1 MPIAQY
7 SDLLDASV
15 YITSGGS
22 GIGGALTEGFAA
34 QCARV
39 AFIGCSNASRFC
51 TEMAEKYGNRPSFI
65 QGDITDTT
73 PLKSSMAQAAEV
85 HSQAFETQISAMGLL
100 EHQIIL

>member
-15 YITSGGS
+15 YITSDGS
-22 GIGGALTEGFAA
+22 GIGGALTEGFVA
-34 QCARV
+34 QGARA
-39 AFIGCSNASRFC
+39 AFIGRANTSGFC